1 MSEHFATVVE
11 RLKASLEAAS
21 AHSGVRI
28 LNAPVP
34 SAFRESVRYAEQS
47 LYTRA
52 KGLVGD
58 RDRHAHEFSVQLRA
72 MDNDRTGADVG
83 LPALM
88 ALCSGLLEKSIKG
101 GLILVGAL
109 NLGGSVEPLANAV
122 GIVEAAVE
130 KGASVVLMPVSA
142 RRQLFEL
149 SDDTAT
155 RINVLFYSDT
165 PDALLKALL
174 E

>member
-1 MSEHFATVVE
+1 MPTVPWYWNAAE
-11 RLKASLEAAS
+11 RVAVGPGIACFGAGNKY
-21 AHSGVRI
+21 AHG
-28 LNAPVP
+28 
-34 SAFRESVRYAEQS
+34 
-47 LYTRA
+47 
-52 KGLVGD
+52 
-58 RDRHAHEFSVQLRA
+58 
-72 MDNDRTGADVG
+72 G

-88 ALCSGLLEKSIKG
+88 ALCSGLLEKSVKG

-122 GIVEAAVE
+122 GIVEVAVE

-149 SDDTAT
+149 TDDMAT